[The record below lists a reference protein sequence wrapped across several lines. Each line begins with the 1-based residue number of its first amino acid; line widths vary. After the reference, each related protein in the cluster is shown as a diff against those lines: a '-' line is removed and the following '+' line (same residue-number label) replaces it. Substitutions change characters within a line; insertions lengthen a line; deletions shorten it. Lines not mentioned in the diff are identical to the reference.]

1 MGSIISKVVRLFHPS
16 KACLLLLITAT
27 LQAPAGAQAA
37 DPTQQ
42 WRTIRTP
49 HFVVHY
55 YRSERHDEQR
65 VAWRVAHTAE
75 RVHDILTPL
84 LKHEPSSKVHIVVT
98 DDTDGANGSAQI
110 VPRNLVRIFVTGP
123 SSLSSLND
131 YDDWIFGL
139 LLHEYA
145 HILHIDTIHG
155 VARVINAVLGK
166 TWSPNQI
173 QPRWFIEGLATY
185 YESAKSSG
193 GRIRSNI
200 YDMYLRMAVLQG
212 KLLELDQ
219 VSSTT
224 RYFPRGDVPYLYG
237 SRFLDYLA
245 RRFGPDKLT
254 SISHD
259 YGGQLIPYA
268 INRTAKRVLGH
279 TFQELYEQFKVHLRR
294 KYEIQRQEV
303 ERQGKTPFKE
313 VTDYGEACGT
323 PRFSHDGKELVF
335 IDTDGRSQFKV
346 KLLDVAT
353 DQVVDSFVIYG
364 GSGVDF
370 TPDGQHLVYG
380 ASAVHRTVYS
390 YHDLFVRHRASG
402 EVRRLTDG
410 LRARDPA
417 ISPGGGYV
425 VFTANEL
432 GTMSLM
438 QVPYDGGPAKFLL
451 RGGPGEQF
459 FTPRW
464 SPDGT
469 SVVYSRWRQGGWRDI
484 ELLNLKT
491 GGVRRLTDDRALD
504 MDPTFS
510 RDGRRVYFSS
520 DRSGIYNL
528 YSVDIQTGSLL
539 QVSNVLGGAFTPAI
553 SPAEDRAY
561 FVSFSA
567 RGYDLAAMS
576 LSRER
581 LQPAMPYVDD
591 RPQPAPAPAA
601 AEQPFPEGPY
611 NPMDTIW
618 PDAWTF
624 LLGADAYGTTL
635 GFQIAGADVVG
646 RHSYLLNVN
655 FSTVNGHPNY
665 GLVYAYNGLW
675 PSLRLDTS
683 RFEGPRGGLAIDGKS
698 LTYVEENYGAGL
710 SVGLPVLRVPG
721 HGGDVSVGYRFNWF
735 RDADQTEVLVKP
747 GDISPDLPQVG
758 ILSGLTLGLS
768 YRSTERYAHS
778 ISNELGR
785 AISISLRL
793 NHEVFGSDYQSTTV
807 SWAWTEY
814 LPMPW
819 LHDHVLALRY
829 GGGIG
834 GGDQARRGVF
844 FVGGFPEQDVLR
856 TLFDIGRPG
865 GVYLRGYPPG
875 AVYGE
880 QYQLFNLEYRFPMVE
895 IQKGLSS
902 LPVFLSHIHA
912 AVFVDAGNAFFGQLD
927 PEELKVGVGAELL
940 VELIIGYFIPST
952 FRIGYARGL
961 MDPGGNEFHFLLGQP
976 F

>member
-1 MGSIISKVVRLFHPS
+1 MASIIPNAVPIFHPTGLS
-16 KACLLLLITAT
+16 RALLILALLLASPYTR
-27 LQAPAGAQAA
+27 AA
-37 DPTQQ
+37 DPTLQ
-42 WRTIRTP
+42 WRTIESP

-55 YRSERHDEQR
+55 YRSERHDEQEVAHR
-65 VAWRVAHTAE
+65 VAYTAE
-75 RVHDILTPL
+75 RVHEIMVPL
-84 LKHEPSSKVHIVVT
+84 MKHEPSSKVHIVVT

-110 VPRNLVRIFVTGP
+110 VPRNIMRIFVTGT
-123 SSLSSLND
+123 SSMSSLND
-131 YDDWIFGL
+131 YEDWLYGL
-139 LLHEYA
+139 LLHEYT

-155 VARVINAVLGK
+155 LARLINVVLGK

-173 QPRWFIEGLATY
+173 QPRWFIEGMATY
-185 YESAKSSG
+185 YESARSSA
-193 GRIRSNI
+193 GRIRNSI

-212 KLLELDQ
+212 KLLDMDQ
-219 VSSTT
+219 MSSTT

-254 SISHD
+254 QISHD
-259 YGGQLIPYA
+259 YGGQPMPFA

-279 TFQELYEQFKVHLRR
+279 TFIELYEQFKVHLSRR
-294 KYEIQRQEV
+294 YQIQRQTV
-303 ERQGKTPFKE
+303 ERHGKTPFAE

-323 PRFSHDGKELVF
+323 PRFSRDGKELVF

-346 KLLDVAT
+346 KVLDTAT
-353 DQVVDSFVIYG
+353 NELKHSFVIYG

-370 TPDGQHLVYG
+370 TPDGLNLVYG
-380 ASAVHRTVYS
+380 ASAVWRTVYS
-390 YHDLFVRHRASG
+390 FHDLYVRQRASG
-402 EVRRLTDG
+402 KVRRLTRG
-410 LRARDPA
+410 LRARDPTV
-417 ISPGGGYV
+417 SPDGARV
-425 VFTANEL
+425 AFTANDL

-438 QVPYDGGPAKFLL
+438 QVPLDGGPATLLL
-451 RGGPGEQF
+451 RGEPGDQF

-464 SPDGT
+464 SPDGLT
-469 SVVYSRWRQGGWRDI
+469 LAYSHWRKGGRRDI
-484 ELLNLKT
+484 ELLEVASGK
-491 GGVRRLTDDRALD
+491 VRRLTDDRALD

-510 RDGRRVYFSS
+510 QDGRRVYFAS

-528 YSVDIQTGSLL
+528 YCHDLDDGRLL

-567 RGYDLAAMS
+567 RGYDLASMA
-576 LSRER
+576 LSRG
-581 LQPAMPYVDD
+581 QFTPAMPYVDD
-591 RPQPAPAPAA
+591 RPPPVEIMPPT
-601 AEQPFPEGPY
+601 EPYPEGPY
-611 NPMDTIW
+611 NPLNTLW

-624 LLGADAYGTTL
+624 LLGADAYGTTI

-646 RHSYLLNVN
+646 RHSYLLNAN

-665 GLVYAYNGLW
+665 GLVYGYNGLW
-675 PSLRLDTS
+675 PSLRVDTS
-683 RFEGPRGGLAIDGKS
+683 RFEGPRGGLTMDGER

-710 SVGLPVLRVPG
+710 NVGLPVLRVPG
-721 HGGDVSVGYRFNWF
+721 HGGDISVGYRFNWF

-747 GDISPDLPQVG
+747 WDVTPDLPQVG

-768 YRSTERYAHS
+768 YRSVDRYAHS

-785 AISISLRL
+785 FISLSLRV
-793 NHEVFGSDYQSTTV
+793 NHEVFGSDFQSTTV

-814 LPMPW
+814 IPMPW
-819 LHDHVLALRY
+819 LQDHVLALRY

-834 GGDQARRGVF
+834 AGQQARRGVF

-880 QYQLFNLEYRFPMVE
+880 QYHLFNLEYRFPIIE
-895 IQKGLSS
+895 IQKGISS
-902 LPVFLSHIHA
+902 LPIFLSHIHA
-912 AVFVDAGNAFFGQLD
+912 AVFMDVGDAFFGPMD
-927 PEELKVGVGAELL
+927 PEALKVGVGAELL
-940 VELIIGYFIPST
+940 VEVIIGYFIPST